1 MRKRFLEIE
10 RPRLKHYGFKRLVW
24 RIFGVI
30 GHAVFRRFPPD
41 IATNDGKRFLNL
53 GAGGVRLDGFVNAD
67 FYRLHHMLKFNSA
80 DWMIDITKPWK
91 CKHDYWDGVMIE
103 HTNEHILYSENYD
116 MLTELYRTMKPGGVL
131 RIVVPDLGRYLRW
144 EILKR
149 TEAKMNR
156 YGSLPEAISN
166 LTQNHL
172 HISVWD
178 FSLMAELLD
187 DIGYSEIVESKFGDS
202 RVKEFVD
209 SPNHE
214 WQSLYLEAVKPLS

>member
-1 MRKRFLEIE
+1 MKKRFLDIE
-10 RPRLKHYGFKRLVW
+10 RTRLKHYGFKRIMW

-30 GHAVFRRFPPD
+30 GHTVFRRFPPD
-41 IATNDGKRFLNL
+41 IVTNDGKRFLNL
-53 GAGGVRLDGFVNAD
+53 GAGGVLLGGFVNAD
-67 FYRLHHMLKFNSA
+67 FYRLHHLLKSNSA
-80 DWMIDITKPWK
+80 NWMIDITKPLK
-91 CKHDYWDGVMIE
+91 CEHDYWDGVIIE

-131 RIVVPDLGRYLRW
+131 RIVVPDLGRYLQW
-144 EILKR
+144 DTLKS

-172 HISVWD
+172 HVSVWD
-178 FSLMAELLD
+178 FSLMADLLE
-187 DIGYSEIVESKFGDS
+187 DIGFSEIVESKFGDS
-202 RVKEFVD
+202 SVKEFVD